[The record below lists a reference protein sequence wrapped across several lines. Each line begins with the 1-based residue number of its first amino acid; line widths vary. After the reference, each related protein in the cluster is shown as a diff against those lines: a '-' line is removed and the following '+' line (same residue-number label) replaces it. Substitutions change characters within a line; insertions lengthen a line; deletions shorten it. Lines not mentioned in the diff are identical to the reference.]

1 MQSPATFSPSRPCQ
15 PDAFPARMRAF
26 QWLACALLGVLVLAG
41 CASAGPAASALD
53 TAQYAWSGAIRW
65 GDFGGARNL
74 VDPEVRAKNPL
85 TELQM
90 KRYEQVQISSYRE
103 VGATSNLK
111 GGTAMRNIEIGVIN
125 RHTMAERIVPYREQ
139 WRWSD
144 EAKGWWLVSDLP
156 DLWGG
161 E

>member
-1 MQSPATFSPSRPCQ
+1 MQSSDTLFPSCPRRS
-15 PDAFPARMRAF
+15 DAFRRPAHAL
-26 QWLACALLGVLVLAG
+26 QWLACALLGMLVLAG

-65 GDFGGARNL
+65 GDFGGARTL
-74 VDPEVRAKNPL
+74 VDPEVREKNPL
-85 TELQM
+85 TDLQM
-90 KRYEQVQISSYRE
+90 KRYEQVQVSSYRE

-111 GGTAMRNIEIGVIN
+111 GGTAMRNVEIGVIN
-125 RHTMAERIVPYREQ
+125 RHTMAERIVSYREQ
-139 WRWSD
+139 WRWNE